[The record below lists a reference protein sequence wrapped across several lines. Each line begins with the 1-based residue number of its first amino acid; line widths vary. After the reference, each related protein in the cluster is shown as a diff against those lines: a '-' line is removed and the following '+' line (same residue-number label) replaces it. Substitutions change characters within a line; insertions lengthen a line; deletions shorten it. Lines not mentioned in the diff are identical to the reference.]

1 MFNLLLIDPNLNY
14 PFASVSTDYGLAKRI
29 TAACA
34 GHFQRKVERVDTTY
48 FKKFSTMEVVFAGG
62 ESVYIDVD
70 VDVEDEER

>member
-29 TAACA
+29 KAACA
-34 GHFQRKVERVDTTY
+34 GHFNRKVERVDTTY
-48 FKKFSTMEVVFAGG
+48 FKTFSTMEVVFVNG

-70 VDVEDEER
+70 VEDEGG